1 MNKNLVIIP
10 TYNEEE
16 NIGSLVEKLVSLPEG
31 YDVVVVDDG
40 NDGTGALIKKMQ
52 ESRSGLHLIK
62 RKVKSG
68 RGTAVLEGIKFG
80 LLKDYEYLIEMD
92 ADFSHNPDEL
102 AALMKV
108 AGDNTVVIGSRYLS
122 GSKIVNWPLR
132 RRIFSKCANFY
143 ADIVL
148 GIGLKDYTDGYR
160 VYGRAAAEKIDH
172 ESVRSTG
179 YIVLSEIA
187 YQLFLKGVSFKE
199 VPIIFVNRSRG
210 SSSFS
215 FKEIKEA
222 LFSVVRIRRQY
233 GTKKVVG

>member
-16 NIGSLVEKLVSLPEG
+16 NIGNLVEKLLSLPEG

-40 NDGTGALIKKMQ
+40 SDGTEALLMGMK
-52 ESRSGLHLIK
+52 ESRPGLFLIK

-80 LLKDYEYLIEMD
+80 LSKGYEYLIEMD

-102 AALMKV
+102 ASLMKV
-108 AGDNTVVIGSRYLS
+108 ADQNTVVIGSRYVPR
-122 GSKIVNWPLR
+122 SKILNWPLR

-143 ADIVL
+143 ADLVL
-148 GIGLKDYTDGYR
+148 RIGIKDYTDGYR
-160 VYGRAAAEKIDH
+160 VYGRLAAEKIDYDL
-172 ESVRSTG
+172 VRSTG

-215 FKEIKEA
+215 FKEITEA
-222 LFSVVRIRRQY
+222 LFSVIRLRRRY
-233 GTKKVVG
+233 GAKK